1 MSMAAGDDPMGERE
15 VSPMSALRSSLGLGS
30 LLVVLAL
37 RVGTVSGAALATDA
51 SPEPISS
58 PVDASPVAET
68 IHGWPGTRSE
78 PGGLYSWVLPAN
90 GRSWTSWMHKVPAT
104 WTDTAPNSVELT
116 FYAAEPLAPLP
127 VMGHA
132 ARYSPDVHTEMWLFD
147 VDGTMVAILIDSFP
161 DTDSALVAEARA
173 VVESIVIEPTESGH
187 RLVFRLLEGWDSG

>member
-1 MSMAAGDDPMGERE
+1 
-15 VSPMSALRSSLGLGS
+15 MSAPRSSFGLGS

-37 RVGTVSGAALATDA
+37 GVGTVSAVALATDA
-51 SPEPISS
+51 SPEPGA
-58 PVDASPVAET
+58 PRVDASPVAGT

-104 WTDTAPNSVELT
+104 WTGAAPNSVELT
-116 FYAAEPLAPLP
+116 FYAAEPLEPLP

-132 ARYSPDVHTEMWLFD
+132 ARFGPDVRTEMWLFD
-147 VDGTMVAILIDSFP
+147 VDGTMVAILIDSSP
-161 DTDSALVAEARA
+161 DTDPALVAEARA
-173 VVESIVIEPTESGH
+173 VVESIVVEPTDSGH